1 LGQLFCHR
9 RNYVDDKFLIFH
21 CVSPGDSISTPST
34 NHHMQIACHFYGQ
47 ENNRQNGAIFP
58 RERLGMTLNRENPP
72 SEHLGLLYRVSRALL
87 REGEYGELLSGLLD
101 TLIEGLGADRGF
113 VVVRENGEFRAT
125 AARNFRSEALSQAEE
140 AVSRSI
146 ARSVMENGKA
156 ILIGDASVTEPY
168 SRQPS
173 IQQLSL
179 RSVLCA
185 PLVVS
190 DEAFALIYLENRQ
203 VTNCFTEGQR
213 DLLDEVCVLA
223 APRLRTAVA
232 MSQAQRRAEALE
244 HAHSQSD
251 GILTSDPGMLSVLQN
266 VHQIATTDLPVL
278 IEGETGTGKELIARA
293 VYRHSTRV
301 KGPFIALNCAAIP
314 ATLIGSE
321 LFGFVQGAFT
331 GANRDRVGF
340 IGAAHRGT
348 LFLDEIGDLPLDL
361 QPHLLRVLQSGE
373 FTRLGT
379 SRSEQVDVRFIA
391 ATNRDLESEVKA
403 GRFRA
408 DLFFRL
414 SAITLRLPPLRDRP
428 HDIRLLAEHFARTAA
443 ARYGRPVPRLAE
455 DCLSALAAYS
465 FPGNVRELE
474 SEMGRLAALA
484 SPDAPCAANLLN
496 ERIRKGGKGQ
506 SAASPQVMPVPPMS
520 LHEMEKQLIF
530 SVLQHTAGNRT
541 RAAEILGIS
550 REGLRTKLLRLQIPA
565 DSDHLS

>member
-1 LGQLFCHR
+1 MAVNQ
-9 RNYVDDKFLIFH
+9 D
-21 CVSPGDSISTPST
+21 
-34 NHHMQIACHFYGQ
+34 
-47 ENNRQNGAIFP
+47 
-58 RERLGMTLNRENPP
+58 NPKA
-72 SEHLGLLYRVSRALL
+72 EHLGLLYRVARTLL
-87 REGEYGELLSGLLD
+87 QEGEYGELLSGLLD

-113 VVVRENGEFRAT
+113 VVVREAGEFRAT
-125 AARNFRSEALSQAEE
+125 AAQNFRSEALSRAEE

-146 ARSVMENGKA
+146 ARSVMESGRTV
-156 ILIGDASVTEPY
+156 LIGDASMNEPY

-173 IQQLSL
+173 VQQLSL

-185 PLVVS
+185 PLVTS

-203 VTNCFTEGQR
+203 VANCFTEEQR
-213 DLLDEVCVLA
+213 TLLDEVCALA
-223 APRLRTAVA
+223 APRLRAAVA
-232 MSQAQRRAEALE
+232 MSQAQRRAAALE
-244 HAHSQSD
+244 HAHSHSD
-251 GILTSDPGMLSVLQN
+251 GILTSDPAMERLLQT

-293 VYRHSTRV
+293 VYRHSARV

-314 ATLIGSE
+314 AALIGSE

-373 FTRLGT
+373 FTRLGNT
-379 SRSEQVDVRFIA
+379 RVEQVDVRFIA

-443 ARYGRPVPRLAE
+443 ARYGRPTPRLAE
-455 DCLSALAAYS
+455 DCFSALTAYS

-474 SEMGRLAALA
+474 SEMARLAALA
-484 SPDAPCAANLLN
+484 SADVPCGADLLN
-496 ERIRKGGKGQ
+496 ERIRKRNNGQ
-506 SAASPQVMPVPPMS
+506 SAASSQAATVAPMS

-530 SVLQHTAGNRT
+530 SVLQHTGGNRT
-541 RAAEILGIS
+541 RAAEVLGIS
-550 REGLRTKLLRLQIPA
+550 REGLRTKLQRLQIPA
-565 DSDHLS
+565 DPDPPS

>member
-1 LGQLFCHR
+1 MTVNR
-9 RNYVDDKFLIFH
+9 DDPK
-21 CVSPGDSISTPST
+21 
-34 NHHMQIACHFYGQ
+34 A
-47 ENNRQNGAIFP
+47 
-58 RERLGMTLNRENPP
+58 
-72 SEHLGLLYRVSRALL
+72 EHLGLLYRVSRTLL
-87 REGEYGELLSGLLD
+87 KEGEYGELLSGLLD

-113 VVVRENGEFRAT
+113 VVVREAGEFRAT
-125 AARNFRSEALSQAEE
+125 AARNFRSEALSRAEE

-146 ARSVMENGKA
+146 ARSVMESGRA
-156 ILIGDASVTEPY
+156 VLIGDASMDEPY

-185 PLVVS
+185 PLVTS

-203 VTNCFTEGQR
+203 VANCFTEGQR
-213 DLLDEVCVLA
+213 NLLDEVCTLA
-223 APRLRTAVA
+223 APRLRAAVA
-232 MSQAQRRAEALE
+232 MNQAQRRAEALE
-244 HAHSQSD
+244 QAHSQSD
-251 GILTSDPGMLSVLQN
+251 GILTADPGMESLLRIVY
-266 VHQIATTDLPVL
+266 QIATTDLPVL

-293 VYRHSTRV
+293 VYRHSARV

-314 ATLIGSE
+314 AALIGSE

-340 IGAAHRGT
+340 VGAAHRGT

-373 FTRLGT
+373 FTRLGNT
-379 SRSEQVDVRFIA
+379 RVEQVDVRFIA

-428 HDIRLLAEHFARTAA
+428 HDVRLLAEHFARTAA
-443 ARYGRPVPRLAE
+443 ARYGRPTPRLAE
-455 DCLSALAAYS
+455 DCLSALTAYS

-474 SEMGRLAALA
+474 SEMSRLTALA
-484 SPDAPCAANLLN
+484 SADVPCGADLLN
-496 ERIRKGGKGQ
+496 DRIRKRGNGE
-506 SAASPQVMPVPPMS
+506 SAASATVAPMS

-530 SVLQHTAGNRT
+530 SVLQHTGGNRT
-541 RAAEILGIS
+541 RAAEVLGIS
-550 REGLRTKLLRLQIPA
+550 REGLRTKLQRLQIAA
-565 DSDHLS
+565 DPDPTS

>member
-1 LGQLFCHR
+1 
-9 RNYVDDKFLIFH
+9 
-21 CVSPGDSISTPST
+21 
-34 NHHMQIACHFYGQ
+34 
-47 ENNRQNGAIFP
+47 
-58 RERLGMTLNRENPP
+58 MTLHRENPP
-72 SEHLGLLYRVSRALL
+72 PEHLDLLYRVSRALL
-87 REGEYGELLSGLLD
+87 REGEFGELLSGLLD

-113 VVVRENGEFRAT
+113 VVVREAGEFRAT
-125 AARNFRSEALSQAEE
+125 AARNFRSEALSRAEE

-146 ARSVMENGKA
+146 ARSVMESGRA
-156 ILIGDASVTEPY
+156 VLIGDASMTEPY

-185 PLVVS
+185 PLEAS
-190 DEAFALIYLENRQ
+190 DEAFALIYLENRE
-203 VTNCFTEGQR
+203 VTNCFTEEQR
-213 DLLDEVCVLA
+213 DVLDEVCALA

-232 MSQAQRRAEALE
+232 MSQAQRRAEVLE

-251 GILTSDPGMLSVLQN
+251 GILTADPEMARVLQT

-293 VYRHSTRV
+293 VYRHSARV
-301 KGPFIALNCAAIP
+301 KGPFIALNCGAIP

-331 GANRDRVGF
+331 GANRDRIGF

-373 FTRLGT
+373 FTRLGN
-379 SRSEQVDVRFIA
+379 SRTEQVDVRFIA

-428 HDIRLLAEHFARTAA
+428 HDIRLLAQHFVRAA
-443 ARYGRPVPRLAE
+443 ATRFGRPVPRLTE
-455 DCLSALAAYS
+455 ECLSALSAYS

-474 SEMGRLAALA
+474 SEMARLAALA
-484 SPDAPCAANLLN
+484 SADVPCGADFLN
-496 ERIRKGGKGQ
+496 ERIRNRSNGQ
-506 SAASPQVMPVPPMS
+506 SVASPQAAPVAPMS
-520 LHEMEKQLIF
+520 LQEMEKQLIL
-530 SVLQHTAGNRT
+530 SVLEHTGGNRT

-550 REGLRTKLLRLQIPA
+550 REGLRTKLQRLQISAAA
-565 DSDHLS
+565 DPV

>member
-1 LGQLFCHR
+1 
-9 RNYVDDKFLIFH
+9 
-21 CVSPGDSISTPST
+21 
-34 NHHMQIACHFYGQ
+34 
-47 ENNRQNGAIFP
+47 
-58 RERLGMTLNRENPP
+58 MTSNRENPRV
-72 SEHLGLLYRVSRALL
+72 EHLALLYRVSRALL
-87 REGEYGELLSGLLD
+87 KEGEYGELLSGLLD

-113 VVVRENGEFRAT
+113 VVIREDGEFRVT
-125 AARNFRSEALSQAEE
+125 AARNFRIEALSRAED

-146 ARSVMENGKA
+146 AQSVLESGKA
-156 ILIGDASVTEPY
+156 VLIGDAMMTEPY
-168 SRQPS
+168 SSHPS

-185 PLVVS
+185 PLVAS
-190 DEAFALIYLENRQ
+190 GAAFALIYMENRQ
-203 VTNCFTEGQR
+203 VTNCFKEEQR
-213 DLLDEVCVLA
+213 ELLDEVCALA

-244 HAHSQSD
+244 FTHSRSD
-251 GILTSDPGMLSVLQN
+251 GILTADPAMERVLQT
-266 VHQIATTDLPVL
+266 VRQIAPTDLPVL

-293 VYRHSTRV
+293 VYRHSARV
-301 KGPFIALNCAAIP
+301 KGPFVALNCAAIP
-314 ATLIGSE
+314 STLIGSE

-340 IGAAHRGT
+340 VGAAHRGT
-348 LFLDEIGDLPLDL
+348 LFLDEIGDLPLDQ

-373 FTRLGT
+373 FTRLGN
-379 SRSEQVDVRFIA
+379 SRTEQVDVRFIA

-428 HDIRLLAEHFARTAA
+428 HDTRLLAEHFVRDAA
-443 ARYGRPVPRLAE
+443 ERYGRPVPQLAE

-474 SEMGRLAALA
+474 SEMARLVALA
-484 SPDAPCAANLLN
+484 CDGVPCGPDLLN
-496 ERIRKGGKGQ
+496 DRIRKCGNGRITV
-506 SAASPQVMPVPPMS
+506 ASPTPSVAPMS
-520 LHEMEKQLIF
+520 LQEMEKQLIL
-530 SVLQHTAGNRT
+530 SVLQHTGGNRT

-550 REGLRTKLLRLQIPA
+550 REGLRTKLQRLHIPA
-565 DSDHLS
+565 DPDPVS

>member
-1 LGQLFCHR
+1 MA
-9 RNYVDDKFLIFH
+9 V
-21 CVSPGDSISTPST
+21 
-34 NHHMQIACHFYGQ
+34 
-47 ENNRQNGAIFP
+47 NRG
-58 RERLGMTLNRENPP
+58 NPP
-72 SEHLGLLYRVSRALL
+72 AEHLGLLYRVSRTLL
-87 REGEYGELLSGLLD
+87 QEGEYGELLSGLLD

-113 VVVRENGEFRAT
+113 VVVREAGEFRAT
-125 AARNFRSEALSQAEE
+125 AARNFRSEALLKAEE
-140 AVSRSI
+140 SVSRSI
-146 ARSVMENGKA
+146 ARSVMESGRTV
-156 ILIGDASVTEPY
+156 LIGDASMNEPY

-173 IQQLSL
+173 VQQLSL

-185 PLVVS
+185 PLVTS

-203 VTNCFTEGQR
+203 VANCFTEEQR
-213 DLLDEVCVLA
+213 DLLDEICALA
-223 APRLRTAVA
+223 SPRLRVAVA
-232 MSQAQRRAEALE
+232 MHQAQRRAEALE

-251 GILTSDPGMLSVLQN
+251 GILTADPGMESLLRT

-293 VYRHSTRV
+293 VYRHSARV

-314 ATLIGSE
+314 AALIGSE

-373 FTRLGT
+373 FTRLGNT
-379 SRSEQVDVRFIA
+379 RVEQVDVRFVA
-391 ATNRDLESEVKA
+391 ATNRDLEGEVKA

-414 SAITLRLPPLRDRP
+414 STITLRLPPLRDRP
-428 HDIRLLAEHFARTAA
+428 HDIRLLAEHFVRAAA
-443 ARYGRPVPRLAE
+443 ARFGRPTPQLAE
-455 DCLSALAAYS
+455 DCLSALTAYS

-474 SEMGRLAALA
+474 SEMARLAALA
-484 SPDAPCAANLLN
+484 SADVPCGADLLN
-496 ERIRKGGKGQ
+496 ERIRKRSNGE
-506 SAASPQVMPVPPMS
+506 SAASSSAVSVGPMS

-530 SVLQHTAGNRT
+530 SVLQHTGGNRT
-541 RAAEILGIS
+541 RAAEVLGIS
-550 REGLRTKLLRLQIPA
+550 REGLRTKLQKLQIPA
-565 DSDHLS
+565 DPDPVS

>member
-1 LGQLFCHR
+1 MAVNQ
-9 RNYVDDKFLIFH
+9 D
-21 CVSPGDSISTPST
+21 
-34 NHHMQIACHFYGQ
+34 
-47 ENNRQNGAIFP
+47 
-58 RERLGMTLNRENPP
+58 NPKA
-72 SEHLGLLYRVSRALL
+72 EHLGLLYRVARTLL
-87 REGEYGELLSGLLD
+87 QEGEYGELLSGLLD

-113 VVVRENGEFRAT
+113 VVVREAGEFRAT
-125 AARNFRSEALSQAEE
+125 AAQNFRSEALSRAEE

-146 ARSVMENGKA
+146 ARSVMESGRTV
-156 ILIGDASVTEPY
+156 LIGDASMNEPY

-173 IQQLSL
+173 VQQLSL

-185 PLVVS
+185 PLVTS

-203 VTNCFTEGQR
+203 VANCFTEEQR
-213 DLLDEVCVLA
+213 TLLDEVCALA
-223 APRLRTAVA
+223 APRLRAAVA
-232 MSQAQRRAEALE
+232 MSQAQRRAAALE
-244 HAHSQSD
+244 RAHSQSD
-251 GILTSDPGMLSVLQN
+251 GILTSDPAMERLLQT

-293 VYRHSTRV
+293 VYRHSARV

-314 ATLIGSE
+314 AALIGSE

-373 FTRLGT
+373 FTRLGNT
-379 SRSEQVDVRFIA
+379 RVEQVDVRFIA

-443 ARYGRPVPRLAE
+443 ARYGRPTPRLAE
-455 DCLSALAAYS
+455 DCFSALTAYS

-474 SEMGRLAALA
+474 SEMARLAALA
-484 SPDAPCAANLLN
+484 SADVPCGADLLN
-496 ERIRKGGKGQ
+496 ERIRKRNNGQ
-506 SAASPQVMPVPPMS
+506 SAASSQAATVAPMS

-530 SVLQHTAGNRT
+530 SVLQHTGGNRT
-541 RAAEILGIS
+541 RAAEVLGIS
-550 REGLRTKLLRLQIPA
+550 REGLRTKLQRLQIPA
-565 DSDHLS
+565 DPDPPS